1 MSNVVALNAFR
12 KRQSPGGRLARHLSC
27 FATARRA
34 EEDVFWLKENAE
46 LLNILASTRARV
58 RPADLDAY
66 APIYDDLAENMG
78 FFPQYYRFWL
88 SICLDLEDLGLPGN
102 QGEAL
107 CHWAAQQG
115 LAEAEL
121 SDLQRAEAECLLA
134 RRGATRRDPALRDRL
149 IRFMSR
155 PETFAVPNKKAAY
168 ELTHIL
174 FYLSDY
180 GATVPELPQQVATS
194 LDYAGTLAF
203 LEQNFDLLAE
213 VCVARAYAGLPR
225 NPIWDDAVQQALAG
239 FTAGGCAPGAIDD
252 AYHCYFVTSWWAAMA
267 GGMAF
272 PCEPGEGGTWFAA
285 PVPVARPLSELS
297 TEIRSL
303 GACRRTNWQSVRPM
317 IESRISEQGWNLLC
331 QAQAAAEDW
340 DGFFERFARGAA
352 PVIEAPRQ
360 AL

>member
-1 MSNVVALNAFR
+1 MSNVVPLNAFR

-27 FATARRA
+27 FATARRGT
-34 EEDVFWLKENAE
+34 EDVFWLKENAE
-46 LLNILASTRARV
+46 LLNILASTHSAV
-58 RPADLDAY
+58 RSVDLDPY
-66 APIYDDLAENMG
+66 GQVYEDMAENIG

-88 SICLDLEDLGLPGN
+88 SICLDLEDLGLPGD

-107 CHWAAQQG
+107 CHWVARQG

-121 SDLQRAEAECLLA
+121 SDLQRAEAARLLA
-134 RRGATRRDPALRDRL
+134 RRGGARPDAGLQDRL
-149 IRFMSR
+149 IAFMSR

-180 GATVPELPQQVATS
+180 GAHIPDLPKAVETS

-213 VCVARAYAGLPR
+213 ICIARAYAGLPR
-225 NPIWDDAVQQALAG
+225 NRIWDQAVQRALAG
-239 FTAGGCAPGAIDD
+239 FSAGSCAAGPIED

-267 GGMAF
+267 GGMPF
-272 PCEPGEGGTWFAA
+272 TCEPGEGGAWFAA
-285 PVPVARPLSELS
+285 PTPIARPLSELS
-297 TEIRSL
+297 AQMRHC
-303 GACRRTNWQSVRPM
+303 AADCRTGWHSVRPM
-317 IESRISEQGWNLLC
+317 IESRMSEQSWELLRD
-331 QAQAAAEDW
+331 AQAAADDW
-340 DGFFERFARGAA
+340 DGFFERFARSAA
-352 PVIEAPRQ
+352 PVVEPARW